1 MTPTLCLIPA
11 LAGTV
16 LLLVWA
22 AIRAKWY
29 LVYILKPLSTLIVIG
44 VAVLAFCRPGI
55 EPVYAVGVLLGL
67 AFSLLGDIVLMFEER
82 REALLAGLAA
92 FLLAHVAYVVTF
104 GVLGRVSGWDAL
116 SAGLLAAGGIGVYRL
131 LRPNLGKMRWPVL
144 AYIVAISLM
153 VNRGISTLSSPVF
166 DTAQAVMISVG
177 AVSFYVSDAI
187 LALCRFRKPWRF
199 RRISLVFYYGG
210 QLLIA
215 LAASGF

>member
-22 AIRAKWY
+22 AIHAKWY
-29 LVYILKPLSTLIVIG
+29 LVYLLKPLSTLIVIG
-44 VAVLAFCRPGI
+44 VAVLALFRPGG
-55 EPVYAVGVLLGL
+55 EPVYAVGILLGL
-67 AFSLLGDIVLMFEER
+67 ALSLLGDIALMFEER
-82 REALLAGLAA
+82 REALLAGLGA
-92 FLLAHVAYVVTF
+92 FLLTHMTYAVTF

-116 SAGLLAAGGIGVYRL
+116 SAGLLTVGGIGVYRL
-131 LRPNLGKMRWPVL
+131 LRSNLGKMRWPVL
-144 AYIVAISLM
+144 AYIVVISLM
-153 VNRGISTLSSPVF
+153 VSRAISTLSSPVF
-166 DTAQAVMISVG
+166 ETGQAVMISVG